1 MRILFLGTLATASA
15 LAGGCATVTPLTD
28 GGASVREISAD
39 QAKQCSFL
47 RTVSFTDTLEGA
59 GKSAG
64 LVHQD
69 GENGIRDDVASYGGN
84 AYVSRQADAD
94 WFWGHVNYT
103 AEAYRCP

>member
-1 MRILFLGTLATASA
+1 MRILLLTVLIAAPALAT
-15 LAGGCATVTPLTD
+15 GCATVTPLTD
-28 GGASVREISAD
+28 GGARVREITSTEATR
-39 QAKQCSFL
+39 CTFV
-47 RTVSFTDTLEGA
+47 RTVSFTDTLAGP
-59 GKSAG
+59 GKSPG

-94 WFWGHVNYT
+94 WFWGHVNYM